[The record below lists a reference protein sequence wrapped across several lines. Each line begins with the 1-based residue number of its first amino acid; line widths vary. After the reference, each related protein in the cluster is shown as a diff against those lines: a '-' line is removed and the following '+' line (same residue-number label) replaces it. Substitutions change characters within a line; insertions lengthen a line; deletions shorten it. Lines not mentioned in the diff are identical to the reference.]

1 MLAAVDATKER
12 DLGKR
17 FKIEG
22 FPTGK
27 YRRVS
32 IRSTFNAITDIFS
45 SLTSRLP
52 QFRKWSGRKKFLQ
65 GQGKV
70 REFHFESM
78 KSLKE

>member
-32 IRSTFNAITDIFS
+32 YSFNAITDIFS
-45 SLTSRLP
+45 SLTLRLP
-52 QFRKWSGRKKFLQ
+52 QVRKWSERKKFLQ

-70 REFHFESM
+70 REFYFESR
-78 KSLKE
+78 KIFLE

>member
-32 IRSTFNAITDIFS
+32 IRSSFNAITDILS
-45 SLTSRLP
+45 SLSSRLP
-52 QFRKWSGRKKFLQ
+52 QVRKWSGNKILQ

-70 REFHFESM
+70 RQLHFESRE
-78 KSLKE
+78 S

>member
-32 IRSTFNAITDIFS
+32 IRSSFYAITDIFS
-45 SLTSRLP
+45 SLTSRLL
-52 QFRKWSGRKKFLQ
+52 QVRKWSGRKKFLQ

-70 REFHFESM
+70 SEFHFESR
-78 KSLKE
+78 KSWIE